1 MATEPSL
8 TTRTIPIVPVSSGPV
23 SGKIQMRATSGVF
36 TRWRWAMVWLTQALY
51 YGLPWLQMRGHQAVL
66 FDLQADR
73 FFLFGAVLYPQDL
86 IYLAALLV
94 VSALLLFFATAVAEI
109 VGCFL
114 PYLWL
119 RKDGSIWLLLP
130 AALSLVLFVWLLSLH
145 PAASGRV
152 YAAYGGVYVVS
163 ALLWLRFVDGVKL
176 SPLDWLGAGVT
187 LVGMAIIVSAWKA
200 A

>member
-1 MATEPSL
+1 MA
-8 TTRTIPIVPVSSGPV
+8 
-23 SGKIQMRATSGVF
+23 
-36 TRWRWAMVWLTQALY
+36 
-51 YGLPWLQMRGHQAVL
+51 
-66 FDLQADR
+66 
-73 FFLFGAVLYPQDL
+73 
-86 IYLAALLV
+86 
-94 VSALLLFFATAVAEI
+94 LFFATAVAEI

-163 ALLWLRFVDGVKL
+163 ALLWLRFVDGVRL
-176 SPLDWLGAGVT
+176 SSLDWLGAGVT
-187 LVGMAIIVSAWKA
+187 LVGMAIIVSAWKSA
-200 A
+200 